1 MASSLA
7 AYSVRRNEERRSAC
21 CPAIVPQARARYIRR
36 MVDHADT
43 LHHYFRI
50 LRPDALEGCVREH
63 RFAPPRRWR
72 FDLAWPAE
80 RLAVEVDGGRWQ
92 SGGGRHATAG
102 DYVKLRAAVT
112 LGWRVL
118 RFTSGEVTSDP
129 QSCIDEIIDHLIP
142 ILDKP

>member
-1 MASSLA
+1 MQTPRSGNPVASGLA
-7 AYSVRRNEERRSAC
+7 ARSVWRSEEVRNRSAC
-21 CPAIVPQARARYIRR
+21 CPAIVPQARARYIRG

-43 LHHYFRI
+43 LHHYFRL

-92 SGGGRHATAG
+92 SGGGGTPRPATM
-102 DYVKLRAAVT
+102 
-112 LGWRVL
+112 
-118 RFTSGEVTSDP
+118 
-129 QSCIDEIIDHLIP
+129 
-142 ILDKP
+142 